1 MKKLFLLGSFI
12 LLAFSG
18 LAQSDSLS
26 KKEIEEA
33 QKRLDEINRQEQEML
48 RKMELIKFNMV
59 QQTIATTGF
68 PILSVNNIQVIKHAC
83 MVLAYDEQHEQAR
96 WVMHVIL
103 PEVATGNV
111 SRTNDFRM
119 DSLVSTGTA
128 GKDDYWHSGYDRGHL
143 APSADFKWSHQAL
156 SESYYYSNMSP
167 QRPELNRQR
176 WSQLE
181 DLLRAYVV
189 TYQHKL
195 IVVTGPLLHD
205 TLKQIGPNGVS
216 VPYFYYKVAIDPA
229 SRIGIGFIMPNK
241 TCPDPVLSYAVSIDS
256 VELLTGYNFFPS
268 LNTTEETAMEGK
280 PDINLWKVAKEEG
293 HTEPLNAESLPKGK
307 FNTIQ
312 AKYHVGDK
320 VSICGTVVS
329 TKFSEK
335 SGATFINLDRKFPDQ
350 IFTVQIWKDSRVN
363 FSYKP
368 EEFLMN
374 KVICVTG
381 KVEEREGNL
390 VMTISN
396 ESQIEIIEE

>member
-1 MKKLFLLGSFI
+1 
-12 LLAFSG
+12 
-18 LAQSDSLS
+18 
-26 KKEIEEA
+26 
-33 QKRLDEINRQEQEML
+33 
-48 RKMELIKFNMV
+48 
-59 QQTIATTGF
+59 
-68 PILSVNNIQVIKHAC
+68 
-83 MVLAYDEQHEQAR
+83 
-96 WVMHVIL
+96 
-103 PEVATGNV
+103 
-111 SRTNDFRM
+111 M